1 MNAVEKALLS
11 YLQKHDEVEKDLEK
25 AGKWGDPSPQQRSS
39 FAPLNV
45 EYDPSKKRRT
55 ISNEP
60 RVRRVK
66 KPKVKVESIPQST
79 PPSAPPAQQGW
90 SSDESIR
97 DAIRA
102 TATPSSTTSAAS
114 PSGKGFKGD
123 AGRAGIE
130 QPSKPQIHHF
140 IRSWEREQLIRS
152 IVKEHLD
159 E

>member
-11 YLQKHDEVEKDLEK
+11 YLQKHDEVEKDLQK
-25 AGKWGDPSPQQRSS
+25 RWGNPSPEVRSS

-55 ISNEP
+55 VANEP
-60 RVRRVK
+60 RVRPAK

-102 TATPSSTTSAAS
+102 TVTPSSTAS
-114 PSGKGFKGD
+114 PSGKCFKGD
-123 AGRAGIE
+123 AGMPVLE

-140 IRSWEREQLIRS
+140 IRSWEREQLMRS
-152 IVKEHLD
+152 LVKEHLD

>member
-25 AGKWGDPSPQQRSS
+25 AGKWGDPSDKTRSS
-39 FAPLNV
+39 FARLNV
-45 EYDPSKKRRT
+45 EFDPSA
-55 ISNEP
+55 P
-60 RVRRVK
+60 RVSRVRKVK
-66 KPKVKVESIPQST
+66 KPKVKVESTPQST
-79 PPSAPPAQQGW
+79 PPSAPSAPPAQQGW

-102 TATPSSTTSAAS
+102 TATPSGTASTAS

-140 IRSWEREQLIRS
+140 IRSWEREQLMRS
-152 IVKEHLD
+152 IVKEYLD

>member
-11 YLQKHDEVEKDLEK
+11 YLQKHDEFEKDLQK
-25 AGKWGDPSPQQRSS
+25 RWGNPSPAQRSS

-45 EYDPSKKRRT
+45 EYDPSKKR
-55 ISNEP
+55 SPVAKEP
-60 RVRRVK
+60 RVRPAK
-66 KPKVKVESIPQST
+66 KTKVKVESIPQST

-140 IRSWEREQLIRS
+140 IRSWEREQLMRS
-152 IVKEHLD
+152 IVKEYLD